1 MGSAYI
7 GSVIAR
13 EGNTATIRVYQ
24 HHPDYGLDAEYF
36 IDEWGAMAVAGW
48 AYADMYSK
56 KNFRLSSTNRD
67 APNVP
72 FLESG
77 QTTNLAKS
85 FGGFD
90 NLFDTPA
97 SAVEGITVTKVELV
111 RSAYNDDNRRER
123 LVAAG
128 YPAEQE
134 LFHEVVMKICGVLDI
149 TIEADDASLLDP
161 LEAGVEWEF

>member
-13 EGNTATIRVYQ
+13 EGNVATIRVYQ

-56 KNFRLSSTNRD
+56 KHFRLSSTD
-67 APNVP
+67 ANAPHVA

-77 QTTNLAKS
+77 QKTKLAES
-85 FGGFD
+85 FGSFD
-90 NLFDTPA
+90 NLFDAPA
-97 SAVEGITVTKVELV
+97 SAVEGITVKKVALV
-111 RSAYNDDNRRER
+111 RAAYNDDNRRER

-149 TIEADDASLLDP
+149 TIEADEASLLDP
-161 LEAGVEWEF
+161 LEVGVEWEF